1 MGVHRTVVSGVTGMM
16 MVLAAGCSWL
26 SSGAPPEPAHPG
38 DSQSADFTVSALPV
52 YRLVSS
58 PALADSPSRL
68 LVVSLR
74 LEGTGEAS
82 YAYTS
87 SNLHVLLP
95 NGNRAR
101 VFDRARALE
110 LLRRTTIVEADM
122 TYLLRP
128 DHQPGGIGEFTRSA
142 VAEMVAANLLADG
155 PFAAGRPLQGYVVID
170 TGTALMSIEG
180 ASFEVVA
187 RRLGD
192 DAPARYAYQLP
203 PAAVQTQ

>member
-1 MGVHRTVVSGVTGMM
+1 MGVKRTVGGGIAGMM
-16 MVLAAGCSWL
+16 MVVAAGCSWL
-26 SSGAPPEPAHPG
+26 SNSPTPDSAHPG
-38 DSQSADFTVSALPV
+38 EPQSADFTVSALPV

-87 SNLHVLLP
+87 SDLHVILP
-95 NGNRAR
+95 GGSRAR

-110 LLRRTTIVEADM
+110 LLRRTTIAEADM

-128 DHQPGGIGEFTRSA
+128 DHQAGGIGEFTRSA
-142 VAEMVAANLLADG
+142 VADMVAANLLADG

-203 PAAVQTQ
+203 PAAVETR